1 MEQCVEAFAAADE
14 RCNAARVA
22 LSTDPLFIL
31 RQSPALTNLST
42 TREMISVLRQWLPA
56 IIESNDTAR
65 SAVDSLI
72 VSHERKRE
80 AFKWIVENAQSSG
93 ECPVLCGAGEEAQA
107 GEAAQGHRH
116 RGESRLPLDHARV
129 SVSLLNGH
137 VSTRSIITFAS

>member
-14 RCNAARVA
+14 HCNAARVA

-42 TREMISVLRQWLPA
+42 TRDVISVLRNWLPA

-80 AFKWIVENAQSSG
+80 AFKWIVENVQSCA
-93 ECPVLCGAGEEAQA
+93 EPAKKRKRVKQ
-107 GEAAQGHRH
+107 HRDTAIEVSHVFH
-116 RGESRLPLDHARV
+116 RIKLELVFHG
-129 SVSLLNGH
+129 
-137 VSTRSIITFAS
+137 